1 MIVINAKFLII
12 VLIIVCNAIQK
23 ITVKNNL
30 ELIIMVN
37 AFAKKVILMIIKI
50 IFVKNAQFFGIWI
63 KYEKKIFFFLFF
75 SDICF
80 MRKNDCKV

>member
-50 IFVKNAQFFGIWI
+50 IFVKNAQFFGI
-63 KYEKKIFFFLFF
+63 
-75 SDICF
+75 
-80 MRKNDCKV
+80 